1 MATQSNAL
9 TRFLPAAGGYTHLG
23 VPLAVIAILMVMV
36 IPMPPVL
43 LDFFLSIDIVLSVIV
58 LLVSIYTLRP
68 VSFSIF
74 PSLLLLITL
83 FRLALNVSATRLI
96 LLNGSDG
103 IGAAGHVIQAFGQF
117 VVGGNYVVGF
127 VVFAVLMLIQFV
139 VISHGAVRVS
149 EVTARFTLDAL
160 PGKQMAIDADLNAGI
175 INEEEAR
182 TRRRQITQEAE
193 FHGAMDGAIRFTQR
207 DSVIA
212 SLILVINIVA
222 GFIIG
227 VVQFN
232 MSLADAL
239 KTYTVLTIGDG
250 LVTAIPSL
258 LISVAGGIV
267 TTRAASDSTFG
278 EDVASQLFLNP
289 RPLAIG
295 AGVLILLAIVP
306 GFPTIPFLMLGGA
319 VGAAAYFS
327 QKKVLQTADAEQR
340 ARAAEAE
347 ASAAPQEERIESV
360 LKLDSLALEVGY
372 GLIPLVNSSRS
383 DNLLGRIKSI
393 RRQIAMDF
401 GIIVP
406 PVHITDNLHLAPRE
420 YSVKLKGIE
429 IARGELMVDRHLAI
443 NPGSAT
449 ADIEGIDTTEPT
461 FHLPAKWIRDEQREQ
476 AQFSGYTV
484 VDPTTVVA
492 THLSELIKRHSHEL
506 LGRQETKALLDVVAE
521 THPKVVEELTP
532 KVLSLGEVQRVL
544 QGLLREQVS
553 IRDLISVLEVLA
565 DAGASTH
572 DLSQLIECARQALAR
587 SICKQV
593 VNDQGQLLVLTLSPE
608 IERQF
613 SQSLNKT
620 AQGTMLALDPGIAR
634 EVLQKLNDA
643 VAVAPNSSNPVL
655 LVSGAIRYHLKRLT
669 ERFVPNLAVLSHSE
683 IAPNAEVISVGVIS

>member
-1 MATQSNAL
+1 MATQTNILS
-9 TRFLPAAGGYTHLG
+9 RFLPAAGGFAHLG
-23 VPLAVIAILMVMV
+23 VPFAVIAILMVMV
-36 IPMPPVL
+36 IPMPPLL
-43 LDFFLSIDIVLSVIV
+43 LDFFLAIDIVLSVVI
-58 LLVSIYTLRP
+58 LLVSLYTLRP

-83 FRLALNVSATRLI
+83 FRLSLNVAATRLI

-103 IGAAGHVIQAFGQF
+103 VGAAGHVIQAFGQF

-182 TRRRQITQEAE
+182 TRRKQIAQEAE

-227 VVQFN
+227 VMQFN
-232 MSLADAL
+232 MTLNSAL

-258 LISVAGGIV
+258 LISVAGGII
-267 TTRAASDSTFG
+267 TTRAATESTYS
-278 EDVASQLFLNP
+278 EEVAQQLFLNP

-295 AGVLILLAIVP
+295 AGVMVLMGLVP
-306 GFPTIPFLMLGGA
+306 GFPTLPFLLLGGA
-319 VGAAAYFS
+319 IGAAAFFS
-327 QKKVLQTADAEQR
+327 QKKVLHASKVEQI

-347 ASAAPQEERIESV
+347 AAAAPAEERIESM
-360 LKLDSLALEVGY
+360 LKLDALALEVGY
-372 GLIPLVNSSRS
+372 GLIPLVNSGRG
-383 DNLLGRIKSI
+383 DNLLSRIKSI
-393 RRQIAMDF
+393 RRQIAMDL

-420 YSVKLKGIE
+420 YCVKLKGSE
-429 IARGELMVDRHLAI
+429 IARGELMVDRYLAI
-443 NPGSAT
+443 NPGAAT
-449 ADIEGIDTTEPT
+449 ADVEGVETTEPT
-461 FHLPAKWIRDEQREQ
+461 FGLPAKWVREEQREQ

-492 THLSELIKRHSHEL
+492 THLSELIKRHAHEL

-532 KVLSLGEVQRVL
+532 KVLAVGEVQRVL

-565 DAGASTH
+565 DAGGSTH
-572 DLSQLIECARQALAR
+572 DLTQLIEIARQSLAR
-587 SICKQV
+587 SICKQC
-593 VNDQGQLLVLTLSPE
+593 VNDDGQLLVLTLSSE

-613 SQSLNKT
+613 AQSITKT
-620 AQGTMLALDPGIAR
+620 AQGATLAIDPDIAR
-634 EVLQKLNDA
+634 EVLQKLNEA
-643 VAVAPNSSNPVL
+643 VTMAPNSSNPVL
-655 LVSGAIRYHLKRLT
+655 LVSGAIRHHFKRLT
-669 ERFVPNLAVLSHSE
+669 ERFIPNLAVLSHNE
-683 IAPNAEVISVGVIS
+683 IAPNVEVMSVGVVS